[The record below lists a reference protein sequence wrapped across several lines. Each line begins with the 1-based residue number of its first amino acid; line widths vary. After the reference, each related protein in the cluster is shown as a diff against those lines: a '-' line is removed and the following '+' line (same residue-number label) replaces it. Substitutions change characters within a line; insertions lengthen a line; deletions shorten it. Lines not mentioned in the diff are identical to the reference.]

1 MSIISIAIF
10 AGIMADSWR
19 RDRVLTLAGGV
30 GIFAVCCTI
39 FTVNVYLFHGVT
51 FFEEYVCLCVALA
64 LWGSYQGLW
73 NTGLETIFAD
83 SMRKN
88 EVCEFGSLSY

>member
-30 GIFAVCCTI
+30 GIFAVRA
-39 FTVNVYLFHGVT
+39 Y
-51 FFEEYVCLCVALA
+51 FESSEH
-64 LWGSYQGLW
+64 
-73 NTGLETIFAD
+73 
-83 SMRKN
+83 
-88 EVCEFGSLSY
+88 LSHE